1 MTNGIKDETD
11 FQAQFSIDV
20 ELAER
25 LRRTLG
31 QENGGDVLRV
41 ETILH
46 QQPPTDSLKS
56 DLAQPAPTSRIG
68 TVPLQPTGARNGG
81 VRSKPKAP
89 KPSSENT
96 RAARTGPK
104 YAAKKTRAQGLL
116 ASALSKKYKFRCR
129 VCGLGM
135 SDADTLRRHSE
146 HQHERSPLGTTEKA
160 TRPEELRREQ
170 ATSRD
175 ALRIKTAS
183 QAGLPSLGKRHRH

>member
-1 MTNGIKDETD
+1 
-11 FQAQFSIDV
+11 
-20 ELAER
+20 
-25 LRRTLG
+25 
-31 QENGGDVLRV
+31 
-41 ETILH
+41 
-46 QQPPTDSLKS
+46 LKS
-56 DLAQPAPTSRIG
+56 DLAQPAPPSRIA

-146 HQHERSPLGTTEKA
+146 RHEKSAFATAEKPI
-160 TRPEELRREQ
+160 TPEELRREQ
-170 ATSRD
+170 AKSRD
-175 ALRIKTAS
+175 AW
-183 QAGLPSLGKRHRH
+183 